1 MATTMTLAQLR
12 TAVRERS
19 DMVYSQFITDAELN
33 TYINQSAFE
42 LYDLLIQKFGDDY
55 YIKTPPYQFQTDG
68 TNYLYALPSDFYKLV
83 GVDLAINNSPS
94 SWTTIWGF
102 NFGARNVNPVPN
114 VQGLYGFSNIRV
126 RVSGNNLWVSPVP
139 SANQTFQIWYAPTM
153 TTLSADSDTFQGI
166 SGWTEY
172 IIVDAAIKCLAKEE
186 SDTQVFL
193 MQKQGLIQ
201 RIESAAE
208 NRNASAPATV
218 MDKRNNE
225 GYGFGDGMSGQGS
238 GGGWW

>member
-12 TAVRERS
+12 TAVRQRA
-19 DMVYSQFITDAELN
+19 DMLYSQFVTDSELN
-33 TYINQSAFE
+33 SYINQSAFE
-42 LYDLLIQKFGDDY
+42 LYDILIQKFGDDY
-55 YIKTPPYQFQTDG
+55 YIKQPAYTFQTDG
-68 TNYLYALPSDFYKLV
+68 TNFLYALPSDFYKLV
-83 GVDLAINNSPS
+83 GVDLAINQSPA
-94 SWTTIWGF
+94 SWTTIWNF

-139 SANQTFQIWYAPTM
+139 SANQTFQIWYAPRM
-153 TTLSADSDTFQGI
+153 TTLSADSDTFDGI

-172 IIVDAAIKCLAKEE
+172 IICDAAIKCKDKQE
-186 SDTQVFL
+186 SDTQVL
-193 MQKQGLIQ
+193 LLEKQGLIQ

-218 MDKRNNE
+218 MDKRSND
-225 GYGFGDGMSGQGS
+225 GYGFGDGMQGP
-238 GGGWW
+238 GGGFWY